1 MDNAVT
7 QTVPTPLVPAAPG
20 VAARW
25 RALPARTQTLALL
38 GLAALAVVLV
48 ALWAGA
54 RGISLSLRNGTL
66 TGGLLAGGTFAAGIG
81 FLHLSGPQPNSRAG
95 RVRERFLDIMLRP

>member
-25 RALPARTQTLALL
+25 RALPAPDNWQEIVQA
-38 GLAALAVVLV
+38 GLAA
-48 ALWAGA
+48 GE
-54 RGISLSLRNGTL
+54 
-66 TGGLLAGGTFAAGIG
+66 IG
-81 FLHLSGPQPNSRAG
+81 F
-95 RVRERFLDIMLRP
+95 

>member
-38 GLAALAVVLV
+38 VLAALAVAWALSREPAALRGLLLLAGAWWLV
-48 ALWAGA
+48 ALLW
-54 RGISLSLRNGTL
+54 
-66 TGGLLAGGTFAAGIG
+66 LALAPKSVRDWSAGI
-81 FLHLSGPQPNSRAG
+81 AG
-95 RVRERFLDIMLRP
+95 LFALAPGRMLGNLLLG